1 MSLTTQFLDQLTHPQ
16 LIDRLD
22 LALSGANLG
31 IWDWDLRDDSV
42 QFDRRWCEMLGLEH
56 AATPMVLTTWSS
68 RVHPDDLDRCYADI
82 RAHLE
87 GRTARY
93 ENVHRMRNLAGE
105 WMHILDRGRISGRDE
120 QGKPIR
126 FTGTHF
132 DLTASEN
139 AKKAIALHEQ
149 ELVELVTNLPSAV
162 ALMDANLSYI
172 AASAQWCAAFDL
184 GSTSL
189 RGQRHLEL
197 RPDTSP
203 RWREILRRA
212 LAGERLKADEE
223 AFVDPQTHQVQWL
236 RWSAIPWRRASGEV
250 EGVLVSF
257 DDVSDLVA
265 SREERERERVSR
277 LEALAVFAGGVAH
290 EINSPLQVIGI
301 ESELL
306 TRELARPTP
315 DLGELRE
322 SVRSLSETAQRAMTV
337 TRALRTLS
345 RDSQSDPT
353 EPVPVQTVF
362 DHVKALCQSRFTSS
376 SIELRFVDESNGAVI
391 DGRPAELLHMVLNL
405 LDNAHHAAKLGSCW
419 VRVEASVEAERVLL
433 RCVDGGPGVPKELQ
447 SRLMSPFFTTK
458 PTGLGTGLGL
468 SIVKSLVS
476 RTQGSL
482 RFVEEAANT
491 TFELS
496 LPRHVERRT

>member
-1 MSLTTQFLDQLTHPQ
+1 MSLTTQFLDQLTHQQ
-16 LIDRLD
+16 LLDRLD

-56 AATPMVLTTWSS
+56 AKTPMQLTTWSS
-68 RVHPDDLDRCYADI
+68 RVHPEDLERCYADI

-87 GRTARY
+87 GRTGRY
-93 ENVHRMRNLAGE
+93 ENVHRMRNAKGE

-120 QGKPIR
+120 HGKPIR

-139 AKKAIALHEQ
+139 ARKAIAQHEQ

-162 ALMDANLSYI
+162 ALMDASLSYV

-184 GSTSL
+184 GATPL
-189 RGQRHLEL
+189 RGQHHLEL
-197 RPDTSP
+197 RPDTAP
-203 RWREILRRA
+203 RWREIFRRA
-212 LAGERLKADEE
+212 LDGERLQADEE
-223 AFVDPQTHQVQWL
+223 AFEDPRTHQTRWL

-257 DDVSDLVA
+257 DDLSDLVA
-265 SREERERERVSR
+265 SRAAREWERTSR

-306 TRELARPTP
+306 TRELGREAPN
-315 DLGELRE
+315 LEELRE
-322 SVRSLSETAQRAMTV
+322 SAKSLSQTAKRAMTV

-345 RDSQSDPT
+345 RDSQTDPT
-353 EPVPVQTVF
+353 EPVPVKTVF
-362 DHVKALCQSRFTSS
+362 EHVQALCQSRFTSS
-376 SIELRFVDESNGAVI
+376 SIDLRFVDESGDAII
-391 DGRPAELLHMVLNL
+391 DGRPSELLHMLLNL
-405 LDNAHHAAKLGSCW
+405 LDNAHHAAMTGARW
-419 VRVEASVEAERVLL
+419 VRVEAAVAGPKVLI
-433 RCVDGGPGVPKELQ
+433 RCVDGGAGVPKEHQ

-458 PTGLGTGLGL
+458 PSGLGTGLGL
-468 SIVKSLVS
+468 SIVKSLAG
-476 RTQGSL
+476 RTSGTL
-482 RFVEEAANT
+482 RFVEGAPHT

-496 LPRHVERRT
+496 LPRHQTSPA